1 MESDFRNSVDNYY
14 YDLRAA
20 AYLIVLATIDKTV
33 EIHAIFLEN
42 VKYGFFFIY
51 FLAVIV
57 SS

>member
-1 MESDFRNSVDNYY
+1 MDNYY